1 MDRLSYLPLFAYRDF
16 LRNILLDLLLLF
28 SLFMAPGLLFR
39 FFGHGTDFGF
49 TPDYSLKWFQ
59 SLAYLSGAVSLIFAA
74 KKMLTLFRGKD
85 G

>member
-1 MDRLSYLPLFAYRDF
+1 
-16 LRNILLDLLLLF
+16 
-28 SLFMAPGLLFR
+28 MAPGLLFR
-39 FFGHGTDFGF
+39 YFGHGTDFGF